1 MSKQQQKP
9 FPVRMDAEIRQWI
22 ETQAK
27 ANARSMNAEINRLLK
42 NAMKATSKQ
51 F

>member
-1 MSKQQQKP
+1 MSKQQKP
-9 FPVRMDAEIRQWI
+9 FPVRMDAEVKQWV
-22 ETQAK
+22 EAQAK

-42 NAMKATSKQ
+42 NAMKVTSKK

>member
-9 FPVRMDAEIRQWI
+9 FPVRMDAAVKQWV
-22 ETQAK
+22 EEQAK

-42 NAMKATSKQ
+42 NAMKATSKK